1 MKEIFKKI
9 NESKEEI
16 KFKISKI
23 FTKIRNIVNERE
35 DQLLKEL
42 DNLYDN
48 SYFKEDLIKKGEKMP
63 NIIKM
68 LLDKGNLIIN
78 EWNDD
83 NKLIERTNDCIN
95 IEEKIKNIIE
105 INENIKKC
113 NIKKLNLEFLPEIEQ
128 SNDLL
133 KNLEKF
139 FMKKIINLNLK
150 FS

>member
-48 SYFKEDLIKKGEKMP
+48 SIFKEDLIKKGEKMP

-78 EWNDD
+78 EWNDN

-95 IEEKIKNIIE
+95 FEEKIKNIIE